1 MKSSDLP
8 CCNQDCSQGKYCL
21 LRLRKADPD
30 SAWDVERTPLDK
42 ILDGIVK
49 AAFSVGVGM
58 ALVAVCIYAG
68 MAVGAR

>member
-1 MKSSDLP
+1 MKSTDLP
-8 CCNQDCSQGKYCL
+8 CCNRNCSQGKYCL
-21 LRLRKADPD
+21 LRMRKPEPE

-58 ALVAVCIYAG
+58 ALVALCIYAG
-68 MAVGAR
+68 MAVEAR